1 MSHTSPMN
9 HCSRL
14 SRSAAL
20 IATAT
25 LVAAGA
31 STAAASAA
39 SASTTTAAARPAALQ
54 AAHRPISFSAIP
66 FTSASVAAGATS
78 GTLNVTWSAPHL
90 RGRVAVFVGSSS
102 TAQPHFVGFG
112 SGDGSL
118 TVTAAYGDWI
128 RLVPTVGEPLV
139 LTVRDLG
146 LASDPNLRDIGG
158 YRTTDGQWVRMGV
171 VYRSQA
177 LSLSPADLAVVNTLG
192 ITADYDLRTTEE
204 IAASPDVVP
213 AGATY
218 TNLNVMA
225 DISITPTLT
234 SPAAA
239 EAYME
244 EIEQDFVTNAT
255 AQAAFGTLLTDI
267 ANSDGAVLYHCT
279 AGKDRTGWATAVL
292 LTLLGVP
299 QATVMQDYLLSNTY
313 YYDSPAVQ
321 AELKA
326 MPAAEAAV
334 YAPLLEVQ
342 AAYLQAGFA
351 QVKAS
356 YGSMYGYAV
365 HGLGLSPRTIAKLRH
380 KLLVG

>member
-1 MSHTSPMN
+1 MNNSPHVNQSH
-9 HCSRL
+9 L
-14 SRSAAL
+14 SRRAAL
-20 IATAT
+20 IAAAT
-25 LVAAGA
+25 LVAASAGTAVA
-31 STAAASAA
+31 STA
-39 SASTTTAAARPAALQ
+39 SASTGAARPAG
-54 AAHRPISFSAIP
+54 AARSAVQRGVHGLIS
-66 FTSASVAAGATS
+66 FTSATVAAGATS

-90 RGRVAVFVGSSS
+90 PGRVAVFAGSNS
-102 TAQPHFVGFG
+102 TAQPHFLGFG
-112 SGDGSL
+112 KSDGSL
-118 TVTAAYGDWI
+118 TVTAAFGDWI

-146 LASDPNLRDIGG
+146 LASDPNLRDVGG

-177 LSLSPADLAVVNTLG
+177 LALSPADLATIDKLG
-192 ITADYDLRTTEE
+192 LTADYDLRTTEE

-225 DISITPTLT
+225 DISLAPTLT
-234 SPAAA
+234 SAASA

-244 EIEQDFVTNAT
+244 DIEQDFVTNPT

-267 ANSDGAVLYHCT
+267 ANSNGAVLYHCT

-299 QATVMQDYLLSNTY
+299 RATVVQDYLLSNTY
-313 YYDSPAVQ
+313 YFDSPAVQ

-326 MPAAEAAV
+326 MPAAESAV

-342 AAYLQAGFA
+342 ASYLQAGFA
-351 QVKAS
+351 QVTAS

-365 HGLGLSPRTIAKLRH
+365 HGLGLSPQTIAKLRH

>member
-1 MSHTSPMN
+1 VNNSFHTNRS
-9 HCSRL
+9 SRL
-14 SRSAAL
+14 SRGAAL
-20 IATAT
+20 LAATT

-31 STAAASAA
+31 STAVASTA
-39 SASTTTAAARPAALQ
+39 SASTAPAGAAG
-54 AAHRPISFSAIP
+54 AAHAVVQRGVHSLIP
-66 FTSASVAAGATS
+66 FTSATVAAGATS
-78 GTLNVTWSAPHL
+78 GTLSVTWSAPHL
-90 RGRVAVFVGSSS
+90 FGGVSVFAGSNS

-112 SGDGSL
+112 LGDGTL
-118 TVTAAYGDWI
+118 TVTAKHGDWI

-139 LTVRDLG
+139 LTFRDLG
-146 LASDPNLRDIGG
+146 LASDPNLRDVGG

-177 LSLSPADLAVVNTLG
+177 LSLSPADLAVVNSLG
-192 ITADYDLRTTEE
+192 ITADYDLRTTAE
-204 IAASPDVVP
+204 IAESPDVVP

-225 DISITPTLT
+225 DISLEPTLT
-234 SPAAA
+234 SAAAA
-239 EAYME
+239 ESYME
-244 EIEQDFVTNAT
+244 QIEQQFVTNPT
-255 AQAAFGTLLTDI
+255 AEAGFGTLLTDI
-267 ANSDGAVLYHCT
+267 ADSNGAVLYHCT

-299 QATVMQDYLLSNTY
+299 QATVTQDYLLSNTY
-313 YYDSPAVQ
+313 YFDSPAVQ
-321 AELKA
+321 AELKE

-342 AAYLQAGFA
+342 ASYLQAGFA

-356 YGSMYGYAV
+356 YGSMSGYAV
-365 HGLGLSPRTIAKLRH
+365 HGLGLSPQTIAKLRH